1 MQTLASLFVP
11 GKRRR
16 AAAQL
21 RLAQAYQ
28 ATFTGN
34 ATSEDAEMVLADL
47 TNVSGFYAVE
57 DANVSA
63 TARAFAD
70 GRRDLMRRILS
81 MSAHTPEQRQALFQ
95 AVQAEEEADNQEGY
109 T

>member
-1 MQTLASLFVP
+1 MRSLANLFSP
-11 GKRRR
+11 GERRR
-16 AAAQL
+16 AKAQL
-21 RLAQAYQ
+21 RLAQAY
-28 ATFTGN
+28 AAVFGGN
-34 ATSEDAEMVLADL
+34 GTDEDGELVLADL
-47 TNVSGFYAVE
+47 ANVSGFYAVE

-81 MSAHTPEQRQALFQ
+81 MSSFGQEQRDALLQ
-95 AVQAEEEADNQEGY
+95 AVLAEEEADNQEGY

>member
-1 MQTLASLFVP
+1 MRSLATLFLP
-11 GKRRR
+11 GARRR
-16 AAAQL
+16 AKAQL

-28 ATFTGN
+28 AVFGGN
-34 ATSEDAEMVLADL
+34 STQEDADLVMADL
-47 TNVSGFYAVE
+47 ANVSGFYAVE

-70 GRRDLMRRILS
+70 GRRDLMNRILRMTQ
-81 MSAHTPEQRQALFQ
+81 MSPEQRNALYQAAL
-95 AVQAEEEADNQEGY
+95 AEEEADNQEGY